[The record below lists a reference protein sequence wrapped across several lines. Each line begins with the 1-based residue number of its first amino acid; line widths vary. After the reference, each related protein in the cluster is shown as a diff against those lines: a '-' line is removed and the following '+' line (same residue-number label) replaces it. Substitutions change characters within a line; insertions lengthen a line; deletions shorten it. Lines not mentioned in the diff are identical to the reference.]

1 MGCFDGEEDAA
12 VFSGGGDVLDP
23 FAAMALW
30 AGWIRVQK
38 LV

>member
-23 FAAMALW
+23 FAAMASW